1 MDSLLQTMSSSPG
14 NVGEQSG
21 AHVLRLMELE
31 PHRLVAAFATE
42 ERLAADLLACVDLV
56 REEAGSGDELI
67 ARALSG
73 VVSGGK
79 RLRPLLA
86 LATAYATWIGTPGAE
101 RAADRDRAVRAGAAV
116 ELLHLASLVHDDVM
130 DEAGVRHGVPTA
142 NVRDGNIRAV
152 LAGDFLL
159 ARAVAVACGLG
170 QREGMLVSETFARL
184 CDGQARESALL
195 FDAARTEPDYYDAIT
210 GKTAALLA
218 TACRLGALAAGAGTE
233 AAEALTSYGHHLGL
247 AYQLVDDLLDLT
259 GSDERLRKPA
269 GHDVAMGVFTL
280 PVLYAQEEHPRL
292 AGLLGALQPE
302 DDGTVREVVDL
313 VKDSSALRRTRAA
326 VDEQTRYAVG
336 ALSGAAAGLTPAG
349 LAMLSEL
356 VACLARRA
364 H

>member
-1 MDSLLQTMSSSPG
+1 M
-14 NVGEQSG
+14 GEEPG
-21 AHVLRLMELE
+21 AHVLRLLGLE
-31 PHRLVAAFATE
+31 PHRLVAGFATE
-42 ERLAADLLACVDLV
+42 ERLAADLRACVDLV

-67 ARALSG
+67 ARSLAG

-86 LATAYATWIGTPGAE
+86 LATAYATRIGAPGPD
-101 RAADRDRAVRAGAAV
+101 RPADRERAVRAGAAV

-130 DEAGVRHGVPTA
+130 DEADVRHGVPTA
-142 NVRDGNIRAV
+142 NVREGNIRAV

-170 QREGMLVSETFARL
+170 RREGALVSETFARL

-195 FDAARTEPDYYDAIT
+195 FDAARTEGDYYDAIT

-218 TACRLGALAAGAGTE
+218 TSCRLGALAAGAETT
-233 AAEALTSYGHHLGL
+233 EALTSYGHHLGL

-259 GSDERLRKPA
+259 GSEERLRKPA

-280 PVLYAQEEHPRL
+280 PVLYAREEDARL
-292 AGLLGALQPE
+292 AGLLDAVRPE
-302 DDGTVREVVDL
+302 DGGTVREVVDL

-326 VDEQTRYAVG
+326 VEEQTRHAVG

-349 LAMLSEL
+349 SAMLSEL